1 MAGVGALHDG
11 QARRRDR
18 HRLVQRLP
26 RTAEGAVDDR
36 LTAQCLL
43 QHFQ

>member
-26 RTAEGAVDDR
+26 RTAEGVVGDR
-36 LTAQCLL
+36 LTAQCRL
-43 QHFQ
+43 QHFR

>member
-18 HRLVQRLP
+18 HRLVQRLL
-26 RTAEGAVDDR
+26 RTAEGAVDDS
-36 LTAQCLL
+36 LTALCRL
-43 QHFQ
+43 QYLR